1 MFLLC
6 IGCSTGLPGNGDV
19 VSGLVKFFGDF
30 ALYYAR
36 YVHEV
41 AEDVLV
47 KVEDTFDS
55 IWRP

>member
-1 MFLLC
+1 MVLSASGTPPVFR
-6 IGCSTGLPGNGDV
+6 GNRDV

-36 YVHEV
+36 YAHEL
-41 AEDVLV
+41 ADDVLV
-47 KVEDTFDS
+47 RVEDTFDS

>member
-1 MFLLC
+1 LGAAPVFRVH
-6 IGCSTGLPGNGDV
+6 GDA

-36 YVHEV
+36 YAHEL
-41 AEDVLV
+41 ADDVLV